1 LPLIYRALLIIAP
14 MIGAV
19 VLTWWLGAYAFAF
32 GVALLQVANPQG
44 RSSGRHRAAGCVTT
58 AGRRAV
64 AR

>member
-32 GVALLQVANPQG
+32 GVALLVWRFRLRTHKDDRPAGIVPQG
-44 RSSGRHRAAGCVTT
+44 A
-58 AGRRAV
+58 
-64 AR
+64 